1 MFEFSE
7 LYSLYLFH
15 IPNSFLATFGAIAGA
30 CLRTFRRD
38 RVKFHM
44 PDKKALSLFLAALL
58 MTVVAVAQDAIEL
71 NPDHPT
77 RYIVKR
83 GDTLWDISTQ
93 FLVEPWRWPEIWQTN
108 PQVQNPHLI
117 YPGDELALFYRDGQP
132 VLQVTRRADDRAT
145 TDPDTGVVRRQTGP
159 RTVKLSPRA
168 HELER
173 QDAVPTI
180 PIDAIRPFL
189 ARPRVLG
196 AGEFEA
202 APYVVSAGRENLV
215 AHLGMDVFVRGL
227 KPEQGTRFGVYRR
240 GQVYRRPSDPD
251 DILGYEAIH
260 IADAVVAKP
269 GDPATVFL
277 LTSTQEVRAGDRL
290 FPVTDDQVV
299 RNFTPRAPDWD
310 VSGQIIS
317 VVEGVTQIGELDV
330 VVLDLGSRDG
340 IEEGLVLGIFQSGN
354 EVEDLWAEK
363 DRLQKILVRLPELRA
378 GTVMV
383 FRPFDR
389 VSYALVMQATRAM
402 HLLDT
407 VKNP

>member
-1 MFEFSE
+1 
-7 LYSLYLFH
+7 
-15 IPNSFLATFGAIAGA
+15 
-30 CLRTFRRD
+30 
-38 RVKFHM
+38 M
-44 PDKKALSLFLAALL
+44 PDKKVLSLFLAALL
-58 MTVVAVAQDAIEL
+58 MSVVAVAQDAVEL

-83 GDTLWDISTQ
+83 GDTLWDISAH

-132 VLQVTRRADDRAT
+132 VVQVTRRADGGDS
-145 TDPDTGVVRRQTGP
+145 GVVSRQTGP
-159 RTVKLSPRA
+159 REVKLSPGPRVMDRA
-168 HELER
+168 E
-173 QDAVPTI
+173 AVPTI

-196 AGEFEA
+196 PGEYEA
-202 APYVVSAGRENLV
+202 APYVVSSGRENLV
-215 AHLGMDVFVRGL
+215 ASLGQQVFVRGL
-227 KPEQGTRFGVYRR
+227 KPEQGARYGVYHR
-240 GQVYRRPSDPD
+240 GQVYRNPADPD

-260 IADAVVAKP
+260 VADAVVEKA
-269 GDPATVFL
+269 GDPATVLL

-290 FPVTDDQVV
+290 FPVTNDQVV
-299 RNFTPRAPDWD
+299 SNFMPRAPDWD
-310 VSGQIIS
+310 VKGQIIS
-317 VVEGVTQIGELDV
+317 VVDGVTQIGENDI

-340 IEEGLVLGIFQSGN
+340 IKEGLVLGIFQSGDR
-354 EVEDLWAEK
+354 VEDVWAEK
-363 DRLQKILVRLPELRA
+363 SQVDRVFVELPELRA

-402 HLLDT
+402 HLLDA